1 MVVLFN
7 WRYKRYDRN
16 INRLPMASRLSR
28 RKRYTGT
35 ACVARMNRV
44 TEGAIFSFKIRK
56 KHVPIIFTI
65 KIRRGETGEKFRAR
79 RRDKAKP
86 HHEKI
91 KGHFIF

>member
-1 MVVLFN
+1 
-7 WRYKRYDRN
+7 
-16 INRLPMASRLSR
+16 
-28 RKRYTGT
+28 
-35 ACVARMNRV
+35 MNRV

-56 KHVPIIFTI
+56 KHVPIRFTI

>member
-1 MVVLFN
+1 
-7 WRYKRYDRN
+7 
-16 INRLPMASRLSR
+16 
-28 RKRYTGT
+28 
-35 ACVARMNRV
+35 MNRV
-44 TEGAIFSFKIRK
+44 TGGAIFSFKIRK

-65 KIRRGETGEKFRAR
+65 KIRRGETGESLVAR